1 MMRRYRITHTTSLTY
16 DSPVRAS
23 HNELRM
29 TPLNEPGQTTLE
41 NRLRI
46 KPLTW
51 SLVYRDHWG
60 THVTAMESLAAHP
73 RLDVE
78 ATSTVERTHLGR
90 AEESLGWEAV
100 RDLEVQ
106 EFDAPVARPQP
117 LRRGR
122 HGLVEILRL
131 DPVDETDAHDRAPRI
146 EPDVDHGRGPPCLDR
161 VMPAWRLRPCF
172 VTP

>member
-60 THVTAMESLAAHP
+60 PSVTAMESLAAHLDWTSRRRRPSSARTWAGRRNHWLGGRPGP
-73 RLDVE
+73 RGAGPQLRMAHVDG
-78 ATSTVERTHLGR
+78 SHPGR
-90 AEESLGWEAV
+90 
-100 RDLEVQ
+100 
-106 EFDAPVARPQP
+106 
-117 LRRGR
+117 
-122 HGLVEILRL
+122 
-131 DPVDETDAHDRAPRI
+131 
-146 EPDVDHGRGPPCLDR
+146 
-161 VMPAWRLRPCF
+161 
-172 VTP
+172 